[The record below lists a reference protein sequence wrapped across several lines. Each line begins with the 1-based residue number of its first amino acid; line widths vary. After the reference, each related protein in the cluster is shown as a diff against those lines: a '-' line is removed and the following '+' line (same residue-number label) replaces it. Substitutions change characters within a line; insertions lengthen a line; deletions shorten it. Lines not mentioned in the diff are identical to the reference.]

1 MSLVKYRLL
10 ILGNRTL
17 ASAIADQAS
26 DDPAVEVTG
35 FVENMDIH
43 RCRET
48 LEGRPIFWIDDI
60 ASMAR
65 THHAVCALAT
75 TQRSRFIEQTDAL
88 KIPFMT
94 LVHPTSHISSQS
106 TLGPG
111 TIVSPGVIVSAHT
124 EIGRH
129 VIINRG
135 ALIGHHTK
143 IGDYVTIQPGAN
155 IAGLCTIG
163 EGTYIGM
170 GAIIM
175 DHLNIGAHSVIAA
188 GAVVTSDVPDHVQV
202 MGIPAR
208 IVKENIEG
216 K

>member
-75 TQRSRFIEQTDAL
+75 TQRSRFIEQTDASKYRL
-88 KIPFMT
+88 
-94 LVHPTSHISSQS
+94 
-106 TLGPG
+106 
-111 TIVSPGVIVSAHT
+111 
-124 EIGRH
+124 
-129 VIINRG
+129 
-135 ALIGHHTK
+135 
-143 IGDYVTIQPGAN
+143 
-155 IAGLCTIG
+155 
-163 EGTYIGM
+163 
-170 GAIIM
+170 
-175 DHLNIGAHSVIAA
+175 
-188 GAVVTSDVPDHVQV
+188 
-202 MGIPAR
+202 
-208 IVKENIEG
+208 
-216 K
+216 